1 MPLAAIHPWDG
12 LIVLAY
18 ACVVVTLG
26 VLSKRRQK
34 TARDYMLGGGR
45 LPWWAIGVSLIAT
58 SFSSISLLGGTDSG
72 FSTSYA
78 WWQLQLGDLLAIGL
92 VCVLFLPFFA
102 KLQFTTAYEYLE
114 VRFGKVARRL
124 ASVLFHVTVLLRA
137 GPILATTAAVGAHVI
152 GLDDRIELAIVG
164 VGLAAMAYSAV
175 GGLGAVVW
183 TDTLQMVL
191 VIGGVAAC
199 LALALSDLPTGETAF
214 AEALAGEERPPLFDT
229 SPDPAR
235 VPTVLTSILAYGV
248 LALSVFGTN
257 QQSVQRFLA
266 CKDVRAAR
274 RAGFLAWA
282 IGAGVVALTMTLGI
296 ALFAWYDGRAPESEI
311 PVLGTFIVDRVPV
324 GLTGIL
330 VAAILAAAMSSMDS
344 AIHSMSTATLVDF
357 VEPLRRTRLD
367 EAQRLRMARR
377 LTWIYGL
384 LAIGA
389 ALIAHEQLAAAP
401 DKRTNVLTLVVRWLG
416 YAAGP
421 VLGLFLL
428 AILTRRIGEAAAVTG
443 VVAGYLLAFV
453 ANDPL
458 GWMGARTPLARLG
471 FHPLWTAA
479 FSCAAAVLVA
489 ILVQVATPGR
499 KRAGAASP

>member
-1 MPLAAIHPWDG
+1 MPLAAIDLWDG

-18 ACVVVTLG
+18 ACVVVALG
-26 VLSKRRQK
+26 VASKRKQK
-34 TARDYMLGGGR
+34 TAADYMLGGKQ

-78 WWQLQLGDLLAIGL
+78 WWQLQLGDLLAIGV
-92 VCVLFLPFFA
+92 VCVVFLPFFA
-102 KLQFTTAYEYLE
+102 RLSFTTAYEYLE

-152 GLDDRIELAIVG
+152 GLDGHIELAIIG
-164 VGLAAMAYSAV
+164 VGIAAMAYSAV

-191 VIGGVAAC
+191 VVGGVIAC
-199 LALALSDLPTGETAF
+199 LALAMGDLPKGEIGF
-214 AEALAGEERPPLFDT
+214 DDALNGKDRPPVFDV

-235 VPTVLTSILAYGV
+235 VPTVLTSVLAYGI
-248 LALSVFGTN
+248 LAMSVFGTN

-274 RAGFLAWA
+274 RAGVLAWA
-282 IGAGVVALTMTLGI
+282 IGAVVVALTMTLGI
-296 ALFAWYDGRAPESEI
+296 ALYAWYDGAAPKGDI
-311 PVLGTFIVDRVPV
+311 PVLGTFIADRVPI
-324 GLTGIL
+324 GLTGVL

-357 VEPLRRTRLD
+357 VEPLRRAPLD
-367 EAQRLRMARR
+367 EAGRLATARR
-377 LTWIYGL
+377 LTLIYGV
-384 LAIGA
+384 LAIAA
-389 ALIAHEQLAAAP
+389 ALIAHQQLAGSA
-401 DKRTNVLTLVVRWLG
+401 DKQTNVLTLVVRWLG

-421 VLGLFLL
+421 ILALFLL
-428 AILTRRIGEAAAVTG
+428 AIGTRRVGERAAVIG
-443 VVAGYLLAFV
+443 VLAGYLFAFL
-453 ANDPL
+453 ANDPF
-458 GWMGARTPLARLG
+458 GWMGAETPLARLG

-479 FSCAAAVLVA
+479 FSCVVA
-489 ILVQVATPGR
+489 LGVALLLSLKSPSSGPTG
-499 KRAGAASP
+499 GASA